1 MHQNRNFR
9 TLKYL
14 SRYRFEIFGLRS
26 AEIIVQES
34 GMDCE
39 AENEI
44 RILVVDDEECV
55 LNAYRNIFALSEGSD
70 AESKIQ
76 RLQSKLFGTAA
87 NPANSFS
94 YDITYRQQAEDAVQA
109 VRTAINDQHRYAMVF
124 LDVRMPPGPDG
135 VWAAEK
141 IRSLDPLINIIIVTA
156 YSDIDPGEISSRVQP
171 LDKLLYIQK
180 PFHTQEVQQ
189 FAAALGA
196 KWQAEKRIL
205 HINQELAEKVAEQTA
220 DLRLT
225 NAALEESIAKLQ
237 QSERKLIKAREELNS
252 KANDLEGT
260 TIALQ
265 QMVKKNDRDQKDV
278 QDKILFSVNEMI
290 KPYLEKLKRCNDDDE
305 KLMYTSVIES
315 NLDEIIAPFMRGLAY
330 KYFRLTPKEIH
341 IANLIKQGKSTR
353 KIAELLNLTQRGVE
367 FHRNKIRGK
376 IGIKHSKAGLREV
389 LHNLEIE
396 FLNN

>member
-1 MHQNRNFR
+1 M
-9 TLKYL
+9 T
-14 SRYRFEIFGLRS
+14 I
-26 AEIIVQES
+26 
-34 GMDCE
+34 E
-39 AENEI
+39 AKDAI
-44 RILVVDDEECV
+44 RILVVDDEEGV
-55 LNAYRNIFALSEGSD
+55 LNAYKNIFTLSQGSA
-70 AESKIQ
+70 AESEIE
-76 RLQSKLFGTAA
+76 RLQSKLYGTAA
-87 NPANSFS
+87 APAHSFS

-109 VRTAINDQHRYAMVF
+109 VRMAINDDAGYAMVF
-124 LDVRMPPGPDG
+124 LDIRMPPGPDG

-141 IRSLDPLINIIIVTA
+141 IRSLDPLINIVVVTA
-156 YSDIDPGEISSRVQP
+156 YSDIDPVEISSRVQP

-205 HINQELAEKVAEQTA
+205 NINQELEEKIEEQTA

-225 NAALEESIAKLQ
+225 NAALEESIVKLQ
-237 QSERKLIKAREELNS
+237 QSERKLIKAQEELNT

-265 QMVKKNDRDQKDV
+265 QLVKKNERDQKDI

-290 KPYLEKLKRCNDDDE
+290 KPYIEKLKKCNDNDE
-305 KLMYTSVIES
+305 TRMYTSVIES
-315 NLDEIIAPFMRGLAY
+315 NLDEIVAPFMRGLAY

-341 IANLIKQGKSTR
+341 IANLIKQGKSTK

-376 IGIKHSKAGLREV
+376 IGIKHNKSNLREV

-396 FLNN
+396 FLST